1 MSTIVGILTFITR
14 INTTAEC
21 YKQKHFIIFQYFTL
35 YEQLKFHAQLSMK
48 NVLKNLRA
56 DLLLIGLASSLVRVC
71 NETSHFKSW
80 ILHEYSCN
88 LNSLN
93 EKR

>member
-1 MSTIVGILTFITR
+1 MF
-14 INTTAEC
+14 
-21 YKQKHFIIFQYFTL
+21 
-35 YEQLKFHAQLSMK
+35 
-48 NVLKNLRA
+48 LKNLRA
-56 DLLLIGLASSLVRVC
+56 DLLLIGLASSLVGVC

-93 EKR
+93 EEKR